1 MAVESFVVQ
10 AIKVSENSVL
20 ELEHTNATAPKS
32 EVTPSFRNF
41 IHGKQNCSSKFL
53 R

>member
-1 MAVESFVVQ
+1 MGFVVQ
-10 AIKVSENSVL
+10 AIKVSENLV
-20 ELEHTNATAPKS
+20 LEHTNARAPKS

-41 IHGKQNCSSKFL
+41 IHGKQNCSTKFV